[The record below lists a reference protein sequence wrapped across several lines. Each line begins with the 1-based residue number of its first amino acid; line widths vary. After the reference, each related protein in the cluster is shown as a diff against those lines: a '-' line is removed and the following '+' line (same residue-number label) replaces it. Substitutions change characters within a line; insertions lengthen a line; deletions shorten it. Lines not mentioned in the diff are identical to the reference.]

1 MRCLTAGAVL
11 AGLLAGAW
19 AVEDDP
25 DQFEK
30 VVVTTIQGD
39 VVNTIYQ
46 KRPWR
51 VIKAEDLLDKKLTGQ
66 EVCAELKF
74 SVLEGERLELFAQKG
89 KVICR
94 DQEQLKKA
102 AKLKRGDNFW
112 VCGMLE
118 EGEDKQPRLVV
129 STMIQLPGDYERL
142 NRRYEGMLRKEQAE
156 LLVKLGDEIGQNLTL
171 NFYALDEQE
180 RIEKLRIQCYTQ
192 GLKLMEDQLTEND
205 ADGRVKLALLF
216 EQKLKRQVKR
226 DGLVRAALALDP
238 DHPQASV
245 LAVKIG
251 LRKVGRKWMT
261 QTEYEAHQQ
270 EIERLLALEAEE
282 RQRKLREL
290 RRRFA
295 EELPLR
301 ERKLTDGQ
309 AAIRSS
315 NPKARAGAML
325 SLGQAA
331 AQSADPVFG
340 ARAVRI
346 LAQLGEAGA
355 FDGLA
360 AAAECQY
367 PGVRTEVYEALSW
380 RLGEGSA
387 RAKLTERLLA
397 EAEAEPLREAL
408 AALLRRS
415 DKLGYEELHQ
425 LLAADKERLNI
436 QIIEALRAAQGRD
449 GNRQFWLQWLTQQK
463 N

>member
-1 MRCLTAGAVL
+1 
-11 AGLLAGAW
+11 
-19 AVEDDP
+19 
-25 DQFEK
+25 
-30 VVVTTIQGD
+30 
-39 VVNTIYQ
+39 
-46 KRPWR
+46 
-51 VIKAEDLLDKKLTGQ
+51 
-66 EVCAELKF
+66 
-74 SVLEGERLELFAQKG
+74 
-89 KVICR
+89 
-94 DQEQLKKA
+94 
-102 AKLKRGDNFW
+102 
-112 VCGMLE
+112 
-118 EGEDKQPRLVV
+118 
-129 STMIQLPGDYERL
+129 
-142 NRRYEGMLRKEQAE
+142 
-156 LLVKLGDEIGQNLTL
+156 
-171 NFYALDEQE
+171 
-180 RIEKLRIQCYTQ
+180 
-192 GLKLMEDQLTEND
+192 
-205 ADGRVKLALLF
+205 
-216 EQKLKRQVKR
+216 
-226 DGLVRAALALDP
+226 
-238 DHPQASV
+238 
-245 LAVKIG
+245 
-251 LRKVGRKWMT
+251 MT

-270 EIERLLALEAEE
+270 EIERLLALEAED